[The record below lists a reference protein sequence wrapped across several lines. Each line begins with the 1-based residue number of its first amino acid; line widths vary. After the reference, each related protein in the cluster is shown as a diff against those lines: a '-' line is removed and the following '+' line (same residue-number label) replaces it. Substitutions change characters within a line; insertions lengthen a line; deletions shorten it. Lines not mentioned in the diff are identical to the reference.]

1 LTTPPTP
8 EPNPAPARPSR
19 RLAAGSAAFVLA
31 VAAAGYWWTGL
42 PGVRG
47 PAGDAPAGFAQEA
60 AAADP
65 AASGAVDF
73 SSMVARLAKRMEERP
88 DDAVGFS
95 MLGRSYLVLGRYA
108 ESVAA
113 YERALKITPEQA
125 SLIVDYAEAVAM
137 KNGRT
142 LEGEPTRLILQAL
155 KLEPQNLKALS
166 LAGAAAFNRG
176 DYAAAAALW
185 DRVVS
190 VGPADDP
197 LVQNARESA
206 VQAREAGKLP
216 PAAQAAPTAP
226 PGRVAATS
234 PATADAPTAPAAAGD
249 GAVSGTVSLA
259 PALKATASA
268 DDTVFVFA
276 RAAEGSRMP
285 LAILRKQ
292 VKDLPVDFRLDDSLA
307 MSPAMRLS
315 TMQRV
320 VVGARLSKSGQAMP
334 QPGDFEGLSAP
345 VAVGA
350 SGLKI
355 EIATPVK

>member
-8 EPNPAPARPSR
+8 EPNPTSSRPSG

-31 VAAAGYWWTGL
+31 VAAAGYWWTGS
-42 PGVRG
+42 PVSRG
-47 PAGDAPAGFAQEA
+47 PGGDAPAGFAQEA

-65 AASGAVDF
+65 AASF
-73 SSMVARLAKRMEERP
+73 SSMVERLAKRMEERP

-142 LEGEPTRLILQAL
+142 LEGEPTKLILKAL

-176 DYAAAAALW
+176 DHAAAATLW
-185 DRVVS
+185 DRVVAI
-190 VGPADDP
+190 GPADDP

-216 PAAQAAPTAP
+216 PA
-226 PGRVAATS
+226 
-234 PATADAPTAPAAAGD
+234 PAAAPPVSATTAAPVAAAASD

-259 PALKATASA
+259 PALKAAASA
-268 DDTVFVFA
+268 DDTVFIFA

-292 VKDLPVDFRLDDSLA
+292 VRDLPVDFRLDDSLS

-315 TMQRV
+315 TMPRV
-320 VVGARLSKSGQAMP
+320 VVGARISKSGQAMP

>member
-8 EPNPAPARPSR
+8 EPNPTSSRPSG
-19 RLAAGSAAFVLA
+19 RLAAGSAVFVLVVA
-31 VAAAGYWWTGL
+31 VAGYWWTGS
-42 PGVRG
+42 PGARG
-47 PAGDAPAGFAQEA
+47 QAGDAPAGFAQEA
-60 AAADP
+60 AAADT
-65 AASGAVDF
+65 AASGAADF
-73 SSMVARLAKRMEERP
+73 SAMVERLAKRMEERP

-142 LEGEPTRLILQAL
+142 LEGEPTRLILKAL

-176 DYAAAAALW
+176 DHAAAAMLW

-190 VGPADDP
+190 IGPADDP

-216 PAAQAAPTAP
+216 PAAAAAPSVSATTA
-226 PGRVAATS
+226 
-234 PATADAPTAPAAAGD
+234 APAAAVASD

-259 PALKATASA
+259 PALKAAAAA
-268 DDTVFVFA
+268 DDTVFIFA

-320 VVGARLSKSGQAMP
+320 VVGARISKSGQAMP